1 MPDRRFWIAAALL
14 WLCGVTLRLT
24 LLAVPPVITAIQG
37 DLHLSGTEVGILS
50 ALPVIIFAIFAVP
63 GSLLVARMGLVATLV
78 AGLLISAVGA
88 SLRGAVLNVWAL
100 YAATVIM
107 GAGIAMM
114 QVALPAAVRDWMPAR
129 IGFATALYTN
139 GLLVGEILPVALTIP
154 LLPLLGGSWR
164 IGLAVWAVPVL
175 AVAALLVFAPPSQS
189 GRDGEV
195 HAPARWWPDWKQSLL
210 WRLALV
216 FASITSTYFGANAF
230 IPGYLTGAGRP
241 DLIPATLSA
250 LNIGQLPVSFLLL
263 VIAGHLA
270 GRAWPLVLAGV
281 ISIACLIG
289 IVTTASYWTVAWA
302 AILGGTLA
310 GALTLALTLPALLST
325 PADVAR
331 LSAGMFTVAYALA
344 VLVSIL
350 AGAAWDLTG
359 LAAFAFLPIGLGVLP
374 LILVTPTIKFGA
386 APRRQPSSVRA

>member
-1 MPDRRFWIAAALL
+1 MADRRFWLAAALL

-24 LLAVPPVITAIQG
+24 LLAVPPVVTAIQA
-37 DLHLSGTEVGILS
+37 DLGLSGTEVGILS

-88 SLRGAVLNVWAL
+88 GLRGAVLNVWAL
-100 YAATVIM
+100 YAATVVM

-139 GLLVGEILPVALTIP
+139 GLLVGEILPVALTVP
-154 LLPLLGGSWR
+154 MLPLVGGSWR
-164 IGLAVWAVPVL
+164 LALAAWAIPVA
-175 AVAALLVFAPPSQS
+175 AVAAFLVFAPRSHA
-189 GRDGEV
+189 GRDGKPAV
-195 HAPARWWPDWKQSLL
+195 PARWWPDWKQGLL

-230 IPGYLTGAGRP
+230 LPGYLSGAGRP
-241 DLIPATLSA
+241 DLIPAALTA
-250 LNIGQLPVSFLLL
+250 LNLAQLPVSFLLL
-263 VIAGHLA
+263 AIAGRLT
-270 GRAWPLVLAGV
+270 GRAWPLVTTGA
-281 ISIACLIG
+281 IAIACVIG
-289 IVTTASYWTVAWA
+289 IVTSASYWTVAWT

-310 GALTLALTLPALLST
+310 AALTLALTLPALLST

-331 LSAGMFTVAYALA
+331 LSAGMFTISYALA

-359 LAAFAFLPIGLGVLP
+359 LAAFAFLPIGLGALP
-374 LILVTPTIKFGA
+374 LILVTPTIKFSPA
-386 APRRQPSSVRA
+386 HAT

>member
-1 MPDRRFWIAAALL
+1 MPDRRFWIAAAAL

-24 LLAVPPVITAIQG
+24 LLAVPPVITAIQS
-37 DLHLSGTEVGILS
+37 DLQLTGAQVGILS
-50 ALPVIIFAIFAVP
+50 ALPVVLFAMFSLP
-63 GSLLVARMGLVATLV
+63 GSLLVARLGVVATLL
-78 AGLLISAVGA
+78 AGLLISAIGA
-88 SLRGAVLNVWAL
+88 SLRGALLSVAVL
-100 YAATVIM
+100 YAATVVM

-154 LLPLLGGSWR
+154 LVLPLVGGSWR
-164 IGLAVWAVPVL
+164 LALAAWALPVL
-175 AVAALLVFAPPSQS
+175 AVAALLLFAPRSQARREGMPVVS
-189 GRDGEV
+189 
-195 HAPARWWPDWKQSLL
+195 ARWWPDWNQSLL

-216 FASITSTYFGANAF
+216 FASVTSTYFGCNAF
-230 IPGYLTGAGRP
+230 VPGYLTGAGRP
-241 DLIPATLSA
+241 DLIPATLTA

-263 VIAGHLA
+263 VIAGRLT
-270 GRAWPLVLAGV
+270 GRAWPLMLAGV
-281 ISIACLIG
+281 ISIACVTG

-310 GALTLALTLPALLST
+310 AALTLALTLPALLST

-331 LSAGMFTVAYALA
+331 LSAGMFTVSYSLA

-350 AGAAWDLTG
+350 GGAAWDFTG
-359 LAAFAFLPIGLGVLP
+359 HPAFAFLPIGLGALP
-374 LILVTPTIKFGA
+374 LILVTPTIRLGA
-386 APRRQPSSVRA
+386 AVRQAANASG

>member
-24 LLAVPPVITAIQG
+24 LLAVPPVITAIQT
-37 DLHLSGTEVGILS
+37 DLNLSGTEVGILS

-63 GSLLVARMGLVATLV
+63 GSLLVARMGLVATLL

-88 SLRGAVLNVWAL
+88 SLRSALLNVWAL
-100 YAATVIM
+100 YAATIVM

-129 IGFATALYTN
+129 VGFATALYTN

-154 LLPLLGGSWR
+154 MLPFVGGSWR
-164 IGLAVWAVPVL
+164 VALAVWAVPVL
-175 AVAALLVFAPPSQS
+175 AVAALLVFAPRTI
-189 GRDGEV
+189 GARDGTTR
-195 HAPARWWPDWKQSLL
+195 APARWWPNWNQSLL
-210 WRLALV
+210 WRLAFV
-216 FASITSTYFGANAF
+216 FASVTSTYFGANAF
-230 IPGYLTGAGRP
+230 VPGYLTGAGRA
-241 DLIPATLSA
+241 DLIPAALTA

-263 VIAGHLA
+263 VIAGRLS
-270 GRAWPLVLAGV
+270 GRAWPLVLTGV
-281 ISIACLIG
+281 ISIACVIG
-289 IVTTASYWTVAWA
+289 IVMTASYWTVAWC

-310 GALTLALTLPALLST
+310 AALTLALTLPALLSS

-331 LSAGMFTVAYALA
+331 LSAGMFTVSYALA

-350 AGAAWDLTG
+350 AGAAWDFSG
-359 LAAFAFLPIGLGVLP
+359 SAAFAFLPIGLGVLP

-386 APRRQPSSVRA
+386 ARVGRSNGART